1 MSKEASG
8 RQHGPSASRRSGES
22 VAPGRFKFREP
33 RVDDRR
39 VSTATVLPHQAR
51 GSQSELM
58 AWARYWEWER
68 AVKVELPRL
77 VAQGGIQ
84 IWFQPIFRLQPEIP
98 IADGFEALSRFPMHP
113 RIPVGLWFRTAR
125 DMGIGR
131 ELELAAVRAAME
143 PLERVSGKAFL
154 SVNASLETVPRLVEV
169 IPNPLT
175 NPLIID
181 LPYAALSDPRGGEL
195 FDLLRDCGAS
205 IAIDDVPL
213 EDLHV
218 LRPSLLELRP
228 DCIKV
233 DVLTGLADNPMARFN
248 LAEGSAWCRG
258 AGIRLIA
265 ERVDRVDDLAVLY
278 EVGVEWAQGYCLSRP
293 VLL

>member
-1 MSKEASG
+1 MPGHIPPVGATPP
-8 RQHGPSASRRSGES
+8 R
-22 VAPGRFKFREP
+22 PGRLKFCAP

-39 VSTATVLPHQAR
+39 VSTATVYPHQAR

-68 AVKVELPRL
+68 AIKIELPRIIADTDL
-77 VAQGGIQ
+77 RILH
-84 IWFQPIFRLQPEIP
+84 QPIFWLGSGVPVAR
-98 IADGFEALSRFPMHP
+98 GFEALSRFPVHP

-131 ELELAAVRAAME
+131 DLELAAVRAALE

-154 SVNASLETVPRLVEV
+154 SVNASLDTVPRLIDV
-169 IPNPLT
+169 IPNTLAS
-175 NPLIID
+175 PLIID
-181 LPYAALSDPRGGEL
+181 LPYAALNDPRSGEL
-195 FDLLRDCGAS
+195 CDALRDCGAT
-205 IAIDDVPL
+205 IAIDDVPI

-218 LRPSLLELRP
+218 LRPSVLALGP

-233 DVLTGLADNPMARFN
+233 DVLTGLSDDPMARFN
-248 LAEGSAWCRG
+248 LADGSAWCRG

-265 ERVDRVDDLAVLY
+265 ERVDHVDDLAILY
-278 EVGVEWAQGYCLSRP
+278 ELGVEWAQGYCLSRP

>member
-1 MSKEASG
+1 M
-8 RQHGPSASRRSGES
+8 
-22 VAPGRFKFREP
+22 VAPGRLKFCAP
-33 RVDDRR
+33 GVDDRR
-39 VSTATVLPHQAR
+39 VSTATVYPHQAR

-68 AVKVELPRL
+68 AIKTALPRVIADTDL
-77 VAQGGIQ
+77 RILH
-84 IWFQPIFRLQPEIP
+84 QPIFWLGSSVPVAR
-98 IADGFEALSRFPMHP
+98 GFESLSRFPVHP

-125 DMGIGR
+125 DMGIGL
-131 ELELAAVRAAME
+131 ELELAAVRAALE

-154 SVNASLETVPRLVEV
+154 CVNASLETVPRLIEM
-169 IPNPLT
+169 IPNPFAS
-175 NPLIID
+175 PLVID
-181 LPYAALSDPRGGEL
+181 VPYAALSDPRGGDL

-205 IAIDDVPL
+205 IAIDDVPI

-218 LRPSLLELRP
+218 LRPSLLEIRP

-265 ERVDRVDDLAVLY
+265 ERVDQVDDLAVLY
-278 EVGVEWAQGYCLSRP
+278 ELGVEWAQGYCLSRP

>member
-1 MSKEASG
+1 M
-8 RQHGPSASRRSGES
+8 
-22 VAPGRFKFREP
+22 
-33 RVDDRR
+33 
-39 VSTATVLPHQAR
+39 STATVHLHQAR

-68 AVKVELPRL
+68 AIKSELPRIIAETDL
-77 VAQGGIQ
+77 RILH
-84 IWFQPIFRLQPEIP
+84 QPIFWLGSSVPVIR
-98 IADGFEALSRFPMHP
+98 GFEALSRFPVHP
-113 RIPVGLWFRTAR
+113 RIPVGLWFRTAA
-125 DMGIGR
+125 DLGIGR
-131 ELELAAVRAAME
+131 DLELAAVRAAMQ
-143 PLERVSGKAFL
+143 PLEQVSGKAFL
-154 SVNASLETVPRLVEV
+154 CVNASLGTVSRLIEI

-175 NPLIID
+175 SPLIVD
-181 LPYAALSDPRGGEL
+181 LPYAALSDPRGGDL
-195 FDLLRDCGAS
+195 FDELRDCGTS
-205 IAIDDVPL
+205 IAIDDVPI

-218 LRPSLLELRP
+218 LRPRLLELRP
-228 DCIKV
+228 DCVKV

-278 EVGVEWAQGYCLSRP
+278 ELGVEWAQGYCLSRP